1 MRWAKGSPTGSTSV
15 VSEVGAA
22 DMDGTGAA
30 VPAGVFYDGTSNRR
44 RRVQLRVV
52 DRLEIV
58 EDGAVLA
65 YWSYDGMRRA
75 DGHGRLRLR
84 NEAAPALARLEV
96 EDPAA
101 VRAVL
106 ARCRALDAGERR
118 QTGRI
123 VGWSL
128 AAVCSILVMAIYG
141 IPYAADR
148 LAPLVPQSVEA
159 RLGDAVDGQIRFIL
173 GGETCETPAGRAAL
187 DKLVDT
193 LAAAGGAT
201 EAVRG
206 TLRGSVLASD
216 MPNAIAL
223 PGGRIYLFGGLLDK
237 ARAPDEIAG
246 VVAHE
251 IGHAQHRDAM
261 RRLIQTGGTAFVL
274 GLLLGDVTGGG
285 AVIVATRSLLDAS
298 YSREAERRAD
308 DYAVA
313 AMTALGRSPV
323 AMGELLVRVTGD
335 ERRGTILDSH
345 PVSAERLDRMKAAAG
360 AAAGPPILT
369 DAEWGALK
377 GICGAPGG

>member
-1 MRWAKGSPTGSTSV
+1 M
-15 VSEVGAA
+15 
-22 DMDGTGAA
+22 DMDGTGATA
-30 VPAGVFYDGTSNRR
+30 QTAPAGVFYDGTSNRR
-44 RRVQLRVV
+44 RQVQLRVA

-65 YWSYDGMRRA
+65 SWPYDGMRRA

-84 NEAAPALARLEV
+84 NETAPMLARLEV

-148 LAPLVPQSVEA
+148 LAPLVPYAVEA
-159 RLGDAVDGQIRFIL
+159 RLGEAVDGQIRAIL

-187 DKLVDT
+187 DKLIGT
-193 LAAAGGAT
+193 LAVAGGAT
-201 EAVRG
+201 DAMREA
-206 TLRGSVLASD
+206 LRGAVLASD

-223 PGGRIYLFGGLLDK
+223 PGGRIYLFAGLLDK
-237 ARAPDEIAG
+237 AEAPDEIAG

-261 RRLIQTGGTAFVL
+261 RRLIQTGGTTFVL

-285 AVIVATRSLLDAS
+285 AVIVAARSLLDAS
-298 YSREAERRAD
+298 YSRDTERRAD

-323 AMGELLVRVTGD
+323 GMGELLVRVTGD
-335 ERRGTILDSH
+335 GRRGTILDSH
-345 PVSAERLDRMKAAAG
+345 PMSAERLDRMKGAAG
-360 AAAGPPILT
+360 AVAGPPILT
-369 DAEWGALK
+369 DAEWRALK
-377 GICGAPGG
+377 DICEKAGG